1 MKTVEIYWKDLTE
14 AKQREMLELLG
25 DNGIYD
31 IFSIAVIDY
40 ELNKGELESLSDEEF
55 NVLNK
60 IAKETGMD
68 CWFSIRETKDGK
80 SVVYILDEEF
90 ETTLREG
97 IDWLHQGIPSYEKCN
112 LEKEEIEVFEA
123 LLKKLRIEH

>member
-14 AKQREMLELLG
+14 AKQREILELLG
-25 DNGIYD
+25 DNGNYD

-55 NVLNK
+55 IVLNK

-112 LEKEEIEVFEA
+112 LEKEKIEVFEA

>member
-14 AKQREMLELLG
+14 AKQREILELLG
-25 DNGIYD
+25 DNGNYD

-55 NVLNK
+55 IVLNK

-112 LEKEEIEVFEA
+112 LKKEEIEVFEA

>member
-14 AKQREMLELLG
+14 AKQREILELLG
-25 DNGIYD
+25 DNGNYD

-55 NVLNK
+55 IVLNK

-80 SVVYILDEEF
+80 SVVYILNEEF

>member
-14 AKQREMLELLG
+14 VKQREILELLG
-25 DNGIYD
+25 DNGNYD
-31 IFSIAVIDY
+31 IFPIAVIDY

-55 NVLNK
+55 IVLNK

>member
-14 AKQREMLELLG
+14 AKQREILELLG
-25 DNGIYD
+25 DNGNYD

-40 ELNKGELESLSDEEF
+40 ELNKGELVSLSDEEF
-55 NVLNK
+55 ILLNK

>member
-14 AKQREMLELLG
+14 AKQREILELLG
-25 DNGIYD
+25 DNGNYD

-55 NVLNK
+55 IVLNK

>member
-1 MKTVEIYWKDLTE
+1 MKTVEIYWKDITAE
-14 AKQREMLELLG
+14 KQQEILELLG
-25 DNGIYD
+25 DNGNYD
-31 IFSIAVIDY
+31 VFPIAVIDY

-68 CWFSIRETKDGK
+68 CWFSLRETNDGK
-80 SVVYILDEEF
+80 PVVYILDEEF
-90 ETTLREG
+90 ETTLKEG

-112 LEKEEIEVFEA
+112 LEKEEFEVFEE
-123 LLKKLRIEH
+123 LLKKLHIK

>member
-14 AKQREMLELLG
+14 AKQREILELLG
-25 DNGIYD
+25 DNGNYD
-31 IFSIAVIDY
+31 IFSIDVIDY

-55 NVLNK
+55 IVLNK

-68 CWFSIRETKDGK
+68 CWFIIRETKDGK

-112 LEKEEIEVFEA
+112 LEKEEIEVFEE
-123 LLKKLRIEH
+123 LLKKLHIK

>member
-25 DNGIYD
+25 DNGNYD
-31 IFSIAVIDY
+31 IFSISVIDY

-55 NVLNK
+55 IVLNK

>member
-14 AKQREMLELLG
+14 AKQREILELLG
-25 DNGIYD
+25 DNGNYD
-31 IFSIAVIDY
+31 IFPIAVIDY

-55 NVLNK
+55 IVLNK

-68 CWFSIRETKDGK
+68 CWFSIRETKDEK
-80 SVVYILDEEF
+80 NVIYILDEEF

>member
-1 MKTVEIYWKDLTE
+1 MKTVERYWKDLTE
-14 AKQREMLELLG
+14 AKQREILELLG
-25 DNGIYD
+25 DNGNYD

-55 NVLNK
+55 IVLNK

>member
-14 AKQREMLELLG
+14 AKQREILELLG
-25 DNGIYD
+25 DNGNYD

-55 NVLNK
+55 IVLNK

-80 SVVYILDEEF
+80 SVVYIFDEEF

>member
-1 MKTVEIYWKDLTE
+1 MKTVEIYWKDLTK
-14 AKQREMLELLG
+14 AKQREILELLG
-25 DNGIYD
+25 DNGNYD

-55 NVLNK
+55 IVLNK

>member
-14 AKQREMLELLG
+14 AKQREILELLG
-25 DNGIYD
+25 DNGNYD

-55 NVLNK
+55 IVLNK

-68 CWFSIRETKDGK
+68 CWFSIRETKDGN
-80 SVVYILDEEF
+80 DEEL

-97 IDWLHQGIPSYEKCN
+97 IDWMHQGIPSYEKCN

>member
-55 NVLNK
+55 IVLNK

>member
-14 AKQREMLELLG
+14 AKQREILELLG
-25 DNGIYD
+25 DNGNYD

-40 ELNKGELESLSDEEF
+40 ELNKGKLESLSDEKF
-55 NVLNK
+55 IVLNK

-80 SVVYILDEEF
+80 SVVYIFDEEF

>member
-1 MKTVEIYWKDLTE
+1 M
-14 AKQREMLELLG
+14 LG
-25 DNGIYD
+25 DNGNYD

-55 NVLNK
+55 IVLNK

>member
-14 AKQREMLELLG
+14 AKQREILELLG
-25 DNGIYD
+25 DNGNYD

-40 ELNKGELESLSDEEF
+40 ELNNGELESLSDEEF
-55 NVLNK
+55 IVLNK